1 LAAVHL
7 VMLLHSVISAGTY
20 LAAKRA
26 LDELPPWEVAL
37 ARFTLAG
44 VVFGA
49 LLVVRRARIARRD
62 LLGLAALGFVA
73 VPLNQGFFLAGLS
86 LSTPGHAALLYAL
99 TPVFVFLLA
108 RARLGERVTAG
119 KVAGIGI
126 AFAGVVVVLLA
137 RGAVS
142 LGGSSRLVTGDL
154 LMLLAVMA
162 WAVFAVGG
170 KVYAERYGAVVSTSA
185 AIALGALIYLP
196 VGVVMSDFS
205 RFAALS
211 AEGWASL
218 GYLVLFTSVVAY
230 LAYYWALARTEAS
243 RVAIWSNLQPV
254 LTAALAWAVYGER
267 LTGPFVAGGAMVLA
281 GVVLTERA

>member
-1 LAAVHL
+1 VLVIQL

-20 LAAKRA
+20 LAAKRL

-44 VVFGA
+44 LVFCA
-49 LLVVRRARIARRD
+49 LLLHRRVRIPRRD
-62 LLGLAALGFVA
+62 LLGLAALGLVA
-73 VPLNQGFFLAGLS
+73 VPLNQGFFLGGLS

-108 RARLGERVTAG
+108 RVRLGERVTVA
-119 KVAGIGI
+119 KVAGIAV
-126 AFAGVVVVLLA
+126 AFLGVVVVLLA
-137 RGAVS
+137 RGAVA
-142 LGGSSRLVTGDL
+142 LGGSPRMLLGDL
-154 LMLLAVMA
+154 MLLLAVMS

-196 VGVVMSDFS
+196 FGLAVSDLS
-205 RFAALS
+205 RFARLS
-211 AEGWASL
+211 AVGWASL
-218 GYLVLFTSVVAY
+218 GYLVVLTSVVAY
-230 LAYYWALARTEAS
+230 LAYYWALARVDAS

-254 LTAALAWAVYGER
+254 LTAGLAWGLYGER
-267 LTGPFVAGGAMVLA
+267 LSGPFLAGGAMVLA
-281 GVVLTERA
+281 GVVLTERG